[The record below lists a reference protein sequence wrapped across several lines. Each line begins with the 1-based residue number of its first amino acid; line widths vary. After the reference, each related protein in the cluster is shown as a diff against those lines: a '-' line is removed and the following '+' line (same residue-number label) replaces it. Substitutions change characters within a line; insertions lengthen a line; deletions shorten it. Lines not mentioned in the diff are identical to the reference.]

1 MKMSIS
7 EKINR
12 CAICTKDIMLILG
25 KSERT
30 ARKYMKDM
38 RTHLQKND
46 KQFVTFDEFCDHS
59 GIKREEI
66 ERIIR

>member
-1 MKMSIS
+1 MEMRSF

-30 ARKYMKDM
+30 VRNYMSTM
-38 RTHLQKND
+38 RADLQKKDN
-46 KQFVTFDEFCDHS
+46 QFVTFDEFCDYS

-66 ERIIR
+66 ERILR